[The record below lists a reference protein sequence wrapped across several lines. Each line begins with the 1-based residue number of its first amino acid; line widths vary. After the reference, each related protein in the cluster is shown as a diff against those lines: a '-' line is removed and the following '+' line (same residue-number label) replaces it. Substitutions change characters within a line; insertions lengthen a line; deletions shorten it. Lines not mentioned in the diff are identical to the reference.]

1 MPGPGSARPFGAQH
15 RLNEAAAERAY
26 LRGDT
31 YAHHRPLSVYLQVAS
46 GCNIE
51 CYMCIEQLRPVRA
64 RRGRDLKSLPRE
76 VFDKLC
82 AQVFPYSSRLHIGLG
97 GEPSLSPDFQYFIE
111 RGFECGQRVD
121 LTTNGTRLDQPGLAA
136 ALARCVTY
144 LQVSIDG
151 ATRETYE
158 RIRVGSSWTRLRA
171 NLDRLNEHRLNHAP
185 GERTRLSLCFVLM
198 KSNLHELPAFVELAA
213 QLHAEEVRAQHVIP
227 TTEAGKPESL
237 IDDQQRYNDVLE
249 AARLRAVELG
259 VHLDAPRP
267 YPSPTEAAP
276 RDAAPLASTPAS
288 SNEPPATARRRSIEC
303 RLPTQHLFITY
314 EGRVMPCCHPH
325 ANVKMKA
332 GDLLSED
339 FDAIWNNA
347 QYRALRGSLHD
358 GDLHPICRTCSIAQN
373 PPPAPEDPEMLRS
386 APTLA
391 EWAADR
397 HTTDDSASERPL
409 ADLLARAG
417 VLDYL
422 NSLESER
429 DGLQR
434 HAANLEAERPHLL
447 QHIANIESERNG
459 LRRHVENLEALRN
472 EPAPAAA
479 APAPA
484 PAEASA
490 PAEARAGWLDGLLRR
505 SGSN

>member
-1 MPGPGSARPFGAQH
+1 MSGPGSARTLSTSH
-15 RLNEAAAERAY
+15 RLNESAAERAY

-64 RRGRDLKSLPRE
+64 RRGRDLQSLPRE

-82 AQVFPYSSRLHIGLG
+82 TQVFPFSSRLHIGFG
-97 GEPSLSPDFQYFIE
+97 GEPSLSPDFQYFVE

-144 LQVSIDG
+144 LQVSMDG

-158 RIRVGSSWTRLRA
+158 RIRVGSSWMRLRA
-171 NLDRLNEHRLNHAP
+171 NLDRLNEHRLIHAS
-185 GERTRLSLCFVLM
+185 GERTRLALCFVLM

-213 QLHAEEVRAQHVIP
+213 QLQAEEVHAQHVIP

-237 IDDQQRYNDVLE
+237 FDDPLRYNEVLE
-249 AARLRAVELG
+249 AARVRAVELG

-267 YPSPTEAAP
+267 YPAPAQPARSDAEPGASRPVQVGAAP
-276 RDAAPLASTPAS
+276 TAPC
-288 SNEPPATARRRSIEC
+288 RRGIEC
-303 RLPTQHLFITY
+303 RLPTQQLFINY

-332 GDLLSED
+332 GDLRIED

-347 QYRALRGSLHD
+347 LFRALRGSLRD
-358 GDLHPICRTCSIAQN
+358 GDLHPICRTCSIAQD
-373 PPPAPEDPEMLRS
+373 PPPAPEDPEMIRS
-386 APTLA
+386 APTLE
-391 EWAADR
+391 EWAAGR
-397 HTTDDSASERPL
+397 PVTDDSASERPL
-409 ADLLARAG
+409 IELLARAG

-422 NSLESER
+422 HSVESER
-429 DGLQR
+429 DGLTR

-447 QHIANIESERNG
+447 QHIANLEAERQG
-459 LRRHVENLEALRN
+459 LRLHLENLEASRGGSAAAN
-472 EPAPAAA
+472 PAPPAHVRWLAAF
-479 APAPA
+479 
-484 PAEASA
+484 
-490 PAEARAGWLDGLLRR
+490 RR
-505 SGSN
+505 RRGSS